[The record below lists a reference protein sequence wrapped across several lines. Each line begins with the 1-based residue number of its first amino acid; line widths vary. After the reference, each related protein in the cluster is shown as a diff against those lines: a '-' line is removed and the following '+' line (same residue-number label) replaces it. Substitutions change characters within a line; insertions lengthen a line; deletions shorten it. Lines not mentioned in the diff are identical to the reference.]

1 MAKGI
6 LIHGPNGCGKSSLM
20 ELISEYFSIS
30 TIKIDCSK
38 IFSAISGET
47 EKELHGSFERAKKKA
62 PSIILIDDLHLLCST
77 TNSSS
82 YHEKRIIATLAFL
95 IDQLSNLN
103 LPIVVLAATS
113 KIHQID
119 KLLRS
124 SSRFGKEVEITVPT
138 NSQRFE
144 ILNILLLNVNHNLVE
159 SDVKTVADS
168 THGFVGADLLSL
180 VSQAMLRNYKTE
192 NKTGTVSA
200 NDFEW
205 ALNKVKPS
213 AMKEIMV
220 DIPNVRWEDIGGLED
235 LKLKLRQCVEW
246 PLKHKESF
254 NKLGIT
260 APKGLLMFGPPGCSK
275 TMIAKALATESKLNF
290 ISVKGPE
297 LFNKWVGESERAVR
311 NIFRKARQNAPS
323 IIFIDELDAIGG
335 ERNLSSGSNV
345 QERVLAQ
352 ILIEMDGVVPLD
364 NVTVIAAT
372 NRLDRI
378 DSALLRPGRLDQSTQ
393 GYSGAEIVAVCR
405 EAALKA
411 LEENFNADK
420 VSKNHFLKALE
431 IILPRTPKN
440 LLLIYFL

>member
-38 IFSAISGET
+38 IFSAIPGET
-47 EKELHGSFERAKKKA
+47 EKELQGSFERAKKKA

-77 TNSSS
+77 TKSSS
-82 YHEKRIIATLAFL
+82 YNEKRIIATLAFL

-103 LPIVVLAATS
+103 LPIVILAATS

-144 ILNILLLNVNHNLVE
+144 ILNILLLNVNHNLAE

-290 ISVKGPE
+290 ISVKVS
-297 LFNKWVGESERAVR
+297 K
-311 NIFRKARQNAPS
+311 
-323 IIFIDELDAIGG
+323 IFIGL
-335 ERNLSSGSNV
+335 NYTSG
-345 QERVLAQ
+345 
-352 ILIEMDGVVPLD
+352 
-364 NVTVIAAT
+364 
-372 NRLDRI
+372 
-378 DSALLRPGRLDQSTQ
+378 
-393 GYSGAEIVAVCR
+393 
-405 EAALKA
+405 
-411 LEENFNADK
+411 
-420 VSKNHFLKALE
+420 
-431 IILPRTPKN
+431 
-440 LLLIYFL
+440 IYI